1 MEFFLKKFEHDYIGA
16 IKKHTMPKR
25 KTGNKTVAIHIDM
38 GINTNILISGMSLKS
53 YLLRNNYGENLF
65 QVVDE
70 RQLQDIFKFA
80 EENHKMPFWK
90 YINKCYL
97 EVNLG
102 SRSTCDRSL

>member
-1 MEFFLKKFEHDYIGA
+1 
-16 IKKHTMPKR
+16 MPKR
-25 KTGNKTVAIHIDM
+25 KTGNKTVAINIDM
-38 GINTNILISGMSLKS
+38 DIKTNVLISGISLKS
-53 YLLRNNYGENLF
+53 YLLRNNYGESNLS